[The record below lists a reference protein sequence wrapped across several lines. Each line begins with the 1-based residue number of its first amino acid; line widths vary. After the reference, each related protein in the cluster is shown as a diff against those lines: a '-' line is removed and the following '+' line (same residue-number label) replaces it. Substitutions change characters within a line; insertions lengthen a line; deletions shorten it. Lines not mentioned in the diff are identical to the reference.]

1 MHQQALAYIAA
12 HLPAEV
18 GSVLEFG
25 SRNINGTVRTL
36 VPGAVRYV
44 GVDIADGDGVDIVH
58 DAGTVAVKGKF
69 DVVVCA
75 EVFEHAPDDQCVA
88 MVNNAYTHLRKHGRF
103 VATMAGLGREPHSAR
118 DGAEL
123 QPDEFYRNV
132 PGTVLEE
139 WLTAAG
145 FREVSID
152 HLGTDLRCTA
162 VK

>member
-36 VPGAVRYV
+36 VPAASRYV
-44 GVDIADGDGVDIVH
+44 GVDISDGAGVDIMA
-58 DAGTVAVKGKF
+58 DASTVKVPGKF

-75 EVFEHAPDDQCVA
+75 EVFEHAPDSECVG
-88 MVNNAYTHLRKHGRF
+88 MIDNAFAHLRRHGRF
-103 VATMAGLGREPHSAR
+103 IATMAGEGRAPHSAR

-123 QPDEFYRNV
+123 QADEFYRNV
-132 PGTVLEE
+132 ADTQLKE
-139 WLTAAG
+139 WLSDAG
-145 FREVSID
+145 FADVTID
-152 HLGTDLRCTA
+152 QLGPDLRCTA
-162 VK
+162 IK